1 MPHLDSL
8 LSDGRFR
15 EAVETLITLAG
26 LPADAEVSVD
36 TIQLAVQHV
45 KLQLQSPG
53 AASKAMLQGAT
64 GGGLSSPTLVSNTS
78 NRASEPVA
86 SDFPGRAEPL
96 LVQSKAIGMP
106 AGKIKRH
113 ALVIGELGV
122 INYQVKT
129 GLIRLGDEV
138 TIVKHLDDALA
149 AFHEQ
154 DYQYGVLD
162 LMMPTL
168 QDGLFAIAEL
178 RKNTL
183 LWGIPFELFVIS
195 NPVQDKRV
203 DKEVLANGAK
213 SFFERTEHWQN
224 RLFDAIEAHHV
235 MLQRTSPIDSPQAGA
250 LSP

>member
-1 MPHLDSL
+1 MPHLASL
-8 LSDGRFR
+8 LNDGRFR

-26 LPADAEVSVD
+26 LPANSEVSVE

-45 KLQLQSPG
+45 KLQLQHAG
-53 AASKAMLQGAT
+53 AGSKAVLQGGSNHAPSVPNSLPAD
-64 GGGLSSPTLVSNTS
+64 GPSANAVGSS
-78 NRASEPVA
+78 
-86 SDFPGRAEPL
+86 DL
-96 LVQSKAIGMP
+96 LLAQSKASSFSARKVI
-106 AGKIKRH
+106 RH

-129 GLIRLGDEV
+129 SLSKLGVEV

-154 DYQYGVLD
+154 DYHYGVLD

-168 QDGLFAIAEL
+168 QDGLFAISEL

-195 NPVQDKRV
+195 NPVQDKWV
-203 DKEVLANGAK
+203 EKEVLANGAK
-213 SFFERTEHWQN
+213 SFFERTEHWQS

-235 MLQRTSPIDSPQAGA
+235 MLQRATSSGPPKMAALTPSP
-250 LSP
+250 P